1 MSQASK
7 QWFDIDRAGLAKL
20 LERRGIEFAVFELI
34 QNAWDE
40 AGVTRVS
47 VSLQA
52 ARERGYSLL
61 TVEDDAPEGF
71 ADLRHAYTLFAES
84 AKKVNAEKRG
94 RFNIGEK
101 LVLSL
106 CKWAHIVTTKG
117 MVLFD
122 DKGRSQKASQCRG
135 CGTEFQALIKMN
147 AQQRDR
153 VAVEIKKLI
162 APAGIATTF
171 NGDLLPDYGWRLER
185 EIICT
190 LPTELADAE
199 GVLRRTH
206 RKATVRCYNL
216 ANGEPAMIYE
226 MGIPVCEHDCA
237 FHVDVQQK
245 VPLTIDRENVTT
257 QFLREMRTAVFNA
270 THTLL
275 DSEEVNHEWAQTAIE
290 SGDAKPEAVRDYMGK
305 RFGELRASYDMSDPE
320 ANNKAVANGYTLVHG
335 SMLSKT
341 AWQSAREAEAITPA
355 GKLFPTHS
363 DNFVMHKDAE
373 QTDGMREIGHYTR
386 QLGKLLLGV
395 EVQVM
400 FGEQASREAA
410 CWRGCCLQF
419 NVRNLGKHWFD
430 LDNNRLAIDD
440 LIVHEFGHHYAA
452 NHLSEAYN
460 DALSRL
466 AAKAMQLG
474 REGKLPA

>member
-1 MSQASK
+1 MTTTNK
-7 QWFDIDRAGLAKL
+7 QWFDIDRTGLAKL

-40 AGVTRVS
+40 AGVTRVE

-52 ARERGYSLL
+52 AQERGYSVL

-84 AKKVNAEKRG
+84 AKKVNAEQRG

-106 CKWAHIVTTKG
+106 CKWAIITTTKG
-117 MVLFD
+117 TVEFTAS
-122 DKGRSQKASQCRG
+122 GRKQTKTARDY
-135 CGTEFQALIKMN
+135 GTQFQALIKMN
-147 AQQRDR
+147 AEQREH
-153 VAVEIKKLI
+153 VAVEVKKLI
-162 APAGIATTF
+162 APADIVTLF
-171 NGDLLPDYGWRLER
+171 NGARLPDYAWRLER
-185 EIICT
+185 ELECT
-190 LPTELADAE
+190 LPTEIADEE
-199 GVLRRTH
+199 GVLRRRA
-206 RKATVRCYNL
+206 RKTKVRCYNL
-216 ANGEPAMIYE
+216 ANGEAAMIYE
-226 MGIPVCEHDCA
+226 LGIPVCEHDCA

-245 VPLTIDRENVTT
+245 VPLTLDRENVTT
-257 QFLREMRTAVFNA
+257 QFLRAMRTAVFNA

-275 DSEEVNHEWAQTAIE
+275 DTEEVNHAWAQTAIE
-290 SGDAKPEAVRDYMGK
+290 SGDAKPEAVRDYMEK
-305 RFGELRASYDMSDPE
+305 RFGDLRASYDMSDPE
-320 ANNKAVANGYTLVHG
+320 ANNKAVAFGYTLVHG
-335 SMLSKT
+335 SMLSKA
-341 AWQSAREAEAITPA
+341 AWENARQAEAITPA
-355 GKLFPTHS
+355 GRLFPTHS
-363 DNFVMHKDAE
+363 NTFVIHQNAE
-373 QTDGMREIGHYTR
+373 QTVGMKRVGTYTR
-386 QLGKLLLGV
+386 LLGRLLLGV
-395 EVQVM
+395 EVRVE
-400 FGEQASREAA
+400 FGEQTSREAA
-410 CWRGCCLQF
+410 CYGGCCLQF

-474 REGKLPA
+474 RKGKLPA